1 MLIYE
6 KTNSSLVKI
15 SVKGL
20 VLLGIL
26 LSAVGISPVFAQM
39 ANSTDPN
46 SIVSTI
52 NVGNGSSSIAYDSAA
67 GELFLVNKL
76 DNTVSVI
83 SDSSNSMSSNSQMN
97 MGSNSSTNMSP
108 KLYQGTNSPAR
119 PIYNYTIQNNLPPPS
134 YMITNESGGSSA
146 IVSTGIS
153 TSAVTVTTDQSSYN
167 DGDKMVV
174 SGSTKDYLGDMP
186 LTLIL
191 RNPVG
196 NIVTISQIPIGSNKT
211 FSTDLTAG
219 GALWQAAGAYSVY
232 VQYGGPDRSAT
243 TTFQFSG
250 SQVSSGNTIPVDGTN
265 MSVTYTI
272 TNGKVLDIKADTNS
286 KSLIVSIQTNGDG
299 TLTINMP
306 RALIDA
312 KKTDGSDDQFF
323 VLNDGQENDQFQ
335 ETNNTATARTLQIPF
350 TDGTSQI
357 EIIGTVVVPEFGP
370 IAAMVLAIAIISI
383 IVISTKT
390 GLRFTH
396 RV

>member
-1 MLIYE
+1 M
-6 KTNSSLVKI
+6 KI

-26 LSAVGISPVFAQM
+26 LSAAGISPVFAQM
-39 ANSTDPN
+39 ANST
-46 SIVSTI
+46 
-52 NVGNGSSSIAYDSAA
+52 G
-67 GELFLVNKL
+67 
-76 DNTVSVI
+76 
-83 SDSSNSMSSNSQMN
+83 SNSTASNSTAMN
-97 MGSNSSTNMSP
+97 MGSNSTANPAMNMGSNYTAP
-108 KLYQGTNSPAR
+108 PGSLAH
-119 PIYNYTIQNNLPPPS
+119 PIYNYTVPTNLPPPS
-134 YMITNESGGSSA
+134 YLITNESGSSSA
-146 IVSTGIS
+146 IASMGLP
-153 TSAVTVTTDQSSYN
+153 TSVVTVTTDQSSYN
-167 DGDKMVV
+167 DGDKMVI
-174 SGSTKDYLGDMP
+174 SGSTKDYLGDTP

-196 NIVTISQIPIGSNKT
+196 NIVTISQIPIGSDKT

-219 GALWQAAGAYSVY
+219 GALWQAAGAYSIY

-250 SQVSSGNTIPVDGTN
+250 SHVSSGTTIPVDGTN
-265 MSVTYTI
+265 MSVTYSI

-335 ETNNTATARTLQIPF
+335 ETSNTATARTLQIPF

-357 EIIGTVVVPEFGP
+357 EIIGTIVIPEFGP
-370 IAAMVLAIAIISI
+370 IAAIVLAIAIISI
-383 IVISTKT
+383 IAISTKT
-390 GLRFTH
+390 RLRFTP